1 MQPVLGIVLF
11 NQGRRYDLGAAI
23 ALLFA
28 GLPFAFLLRRATSD
42 RSQRELPPA
51 GRPEQVFFFVPFLL
65 LTALIAFESSRGQL
79 TVNWGI
85 EGVAVFL
92 LAVWV
97 GERSF
102 RLAGLGVLLLCV
114 AKIFLIDVWGLD
126 PQSRYIT
133 LIILGAALVLVSF
146 LYTRHK
152 EKFKRYL

>member
-1 MQPVLGIVLF
+1 
-11 NQGRRYDLGAAI
+11 
-23 ALLFA
+23 
-28 GLPFAFLLRRATSD
+28 LPFAFLLRRAASD
-42 RSQRELPPA
+42 KSQHEFPP
-51 GRPEQVFFFVPFLL
+51 GSRPEQVFFFVPFLL
-65 LTALIAFESSRGQL
+65 LTALIAFESTRGQL

-102 RLAGLGVLLLCV
+102 RLAGLAVLMMCV

-133 LIILGAALVLVSF
+133 LIILGGALVLVSF

-152 EKFKRYL
+152 EKFRRYL